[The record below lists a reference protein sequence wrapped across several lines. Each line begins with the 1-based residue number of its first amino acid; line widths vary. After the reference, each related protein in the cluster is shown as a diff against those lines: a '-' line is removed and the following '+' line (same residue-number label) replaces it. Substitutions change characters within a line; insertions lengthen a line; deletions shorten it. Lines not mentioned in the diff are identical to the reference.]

1 MYAADNGNTDVVKF
15 LLENK
20 ADINAMDDYGK
31 ILKMPRLLVIY
42 CHASGCK
49 GDANFRS

>member
-20 ADINAMDDYGK
+20 ADINAMDGYGK
-31 ILKMPRLLVIY
+31 ILKNATSPGHQPSCVRL
-42 CHASGCK
+42 
-49 GDANFRS
+49 